1 MHSLEY
7 EAHNPITPLL
17 NTASRQTITV
27 LDVTSTS
34 ARFNLATLLDSLE
47 DGHFLEMTAEDCDV
61 YYAFT
66 DSDAG
71 TVDDTVQTSGVTACA
86 VLFDGATT
94 VRRIVGNHTWI
105 VLKGP
110 ADGNGSLRIFV
121 SSLGPGQSAK
131 DISL

>member
-17 NTASRQTITV
+17 NTSSRQTITV
-27 LDVTSTS
+27 LDVTATS
-34 ARFNLATLLDSLE
+34 ARFNLASLLDSLE

-71 TVDDTVQTSGVTACA
+71 SVDDAVQTSGVTACA

-105 VLKGP
+105 VLKGST
-110 ADGNGSLRIFV
+110 DGSLRIFV
-121 SSLGPGQSAK
+121 SSLGPGQGVR